1 VQHVAHEGQHFGLL
15 GAVLPLDRDVLVV
28 ALRVVLDEVLAEGAA
43 APVVQGH
50 LARDMLQ
57 LPAQGGEANQAAG
70 VGIHRQAAAQ
80 LVGGQRP
87 GPADPE
93 LGLLAPSAEG
103 VDLLQFRDVFLLDGR
118 AQAA

>member
-1 VQHVAHEGQHFGLL
+1 MIDPFTLAQTHPSLETHTPVQTHTMLEKT
-15 GAVLPLDRDVLVV
+15 
-28 ALRVVLDEVLAEGAA
+28 
-43 APVVQGH
+43 PVVQGH